1 MSRALYKY
9 DTNGRSSFCTLLY
22 GTSYE
27 YERYRNRSTV
37 ECMPQLFIVQYEPA
51 AVSLLL
57 YTTYCCTLILEY
69 DIIRYERSSS
79 CISTAV
85 RHVVQTCAS
94 HEYKRTAPLLN
105 ACHSCLNYD
114 TNRLLH
120 HCCCTHCPARTAVRH
135 VVRLPHPNCLHHH
148 ILSLLYYY
156 CRWLHLLLYP
166 IAFSIACSAV
176 LKRVPLVLRTGAA
189 PVAFRNYC

>member
-1 MSRALYKY
+1 MIRMGAAAL
-9 DTNGRSSFCTLLY
+9 CTLLY

-94 HEYKRTAPLLN
+94 YEYKRTAPLLN

-114 TNRLLH
+114 TDRLLH
-120 HCCCTHCPARTAVRH
+120 HCCCTLPCTYCCKARRTFTPPQLFAPSYIVAV
-135 VVRLPHPNCLHHH
+135 V
-148 ILSLLYYY
+148 
-156 CRWLHLLLYP
+156 
-166 IAFSIACSAV
+166 
-176 LKRVPLVLRTGAA
+176 LVL
-189 PVAFRNYC
+189 PVAPSFTVPHCV